1 MMNINFT
8 LIGQMITFAVFVWFT
23 MKYVWPPIT
32 KAMQEREKK
41 IADGLAAGEKGQ
53 RDLELA
59 RHKSIVI
66 IQEAKSE
73 AARIVDQANKRAQRI
88 VEDGKENARQ
98 EGDRLLQAARADID
112 QLMVKTKRDL
122 QNQIS
127 GLAVT
132 MAEKIIQRD
141 IDTSTHRKFL
151 DQLVTEI

>member
-1 MMNINFT
+1 MDINVT
-8 LIGQMITFAVFVWFT
+8 LFGQMITFAVFVWFT

-59 RHKSIVI
+59 RHKSIEI
-66 IQEAKSE
+66 IQEAKTE
-73 AARIVDQANKRAQRI
+73 AARIIDQANKRAQRI
-88 VEDGKENARQ
+88 VEEGKVNARL

-122 QNQIS
+122 QHQVS
-127 GLAVT
+127 GLAII

-141 IDTSTHRKFL
+141 IDTNTHREL
-151 DQLVTEI
+151 LEQIVTEI